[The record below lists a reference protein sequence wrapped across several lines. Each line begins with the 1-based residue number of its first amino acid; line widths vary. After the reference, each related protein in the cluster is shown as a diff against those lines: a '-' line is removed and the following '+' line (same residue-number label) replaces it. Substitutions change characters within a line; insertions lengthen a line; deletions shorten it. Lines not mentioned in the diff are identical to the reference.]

1 MRRFVR
7 SFAAAVALVAML
19 SAPAF
24 AGGTQEFRTLEAE
37 TVSPGVDLL
46 LIRPL
51 GLIGLGAAVVAWLPA
66 QAMTMVVRPS
76 EWEKPVDQF
85 LRRPYEFVFVDP
97 LGSH

>member
-7 SFAAAVALVAML
+7 TFVAAVALVAML

-24 AGGTQEFRTLEAE
+24 AGTQEFRTLEAE
-37 TVSPGVDLL
+37 TVSPGLDLL
-46 LIRPL
+46 LFRPL
-51 GLIGLGAAVVAWLPA
+51 GLIGLGAAVVVWLPA

>member
-7 SFAAAVALVAML
+7 SFAAALAIVAML

-24 AGGTQEFRTLEAE
+24 AGGTQQFQTLEAE
-37 TVSPGVDLL
+37 TASPGLDLL
-46 LIRPL
+46 LMRPL
-51 GLIGLGAAVVAWLPA
+51 GLIGLGAAVAAFIPA
-66 QAMTMVVRPS
+66 ATITLITRPT